1 MIGSWNRIFAFWRV
15 AKVRYAY
22 FGQWRAGETLCHILE
37 LYPWVFAR
45 SFNVGRFRDGWNGLS
60 TRLNFV
66 SSSSSLLYVSSSL
79 LFSSLHQYEKEKRK
93 KGYRNII
100 FMFVYFIKVLKH
112 VTMTNYYNV
121 FVSWLSQSKLQ
132 KKKERFFLPLQG
144 FRSKHATV
152 QGSANSCAGQHICL
166 VFICWLA
173 YLGCHLVLQSSGSCS
188 NFLHITRA

>member
-1 MIGSWNRIFAFWRV
+1 MSQWETSWQHQNALVTWTCTYFISEHCVSNAGMCNFVAAFGTRRWFIAAELSLARQLLLRQFDGTWTWARIFAFWRV

-93 KGYRNII
+93 KDIAI
-100 FMFVYFIKVLKH
+100 LF
-112 VTMTNYYNV
+112 
-121 FVSWLSQSKLQ
+121 
-132 KKKERFFLPLQG
+132 
-144 FRSKHATV
+144 
-152 QGSANSCAGQHICL
+152 
-166 VFICWLA
+166 
-173 YLGCHLVLQSSGSCS
+173 
-188 NFLHITRA
+188 